1 MIEITIGANGELIAG
16 QQLESP
22 AVYLD
27 HWALRG
33 VSEDATL
40 GARLTKI
47 LEVRGGTLVVSWANI
62 AEFSSLG
69 ERVAR
74 QAEHFLDAQLPRLFF
89 QDFNPF
95 HVIKR
100 ENALISGG
108 SPLPPHAN
116 LDMLRLVVGLR
127 PSGVQ
132 PITCIGMLTEVS
144 GRRLESTECMKATF
158 VERLS
163 SLRSEYLED
172 KGFKTLVNR
181 SLRGQAAR
189 HGTPIVLREVVAGLM
204 RDKGA
209 AITPNDAMDFFHT
222 IVPVAYCDFVLLDGR
237 WRDQVDRLRAR
248 LQRAGVDFPLATV
261 LSGSGAVERLIA
273 ALEAPHGDST
283 MT

>member
-16 QQLESP
+16 QRLESP

-40 GARLTKI
+40 GGRLTKI
-47 LEVRGGTLVVSWANI
+47 LQIRGGTLVVSWANI

-69 ERVAR
+69 ETVAR
-74 QAEHFLDAQLPRLFF
+74 KAEEFLDAQLPRLFF

-100 ENALISGG
+100 EDALISGA
-108 SPLPPHAN
+108 PPIPPHAN
-116 LDMLRLVVGLR
+116 FNLLRLLVGLR

-144 GRRLESTECMKATF
+144 RRRLESTERMKATF
-158 VERLS
+158 VERLR
-163 SLRSEYLED
+163 SLRAEYLED
-172 KGFKTLVNR
+172 KDFKTLVDR
-181 SLRGQAAR
+181 SLRRQPAR
-189 HGTPIVLREVVAGLM
+189 RGTPIVLREVVAGLM
-204 RDKGA
+204 RDKES

-237 WRDQVDRLRAR
+237 WRDQVDRLRVR
-248 LQRAGVDFPLATV
+248 LQQAGIDFPLAIV
-261 LSGSGAVERLIA
+261 FSGSGALEKLIA
-273 ALEAPHGDST
+273 ALELTHGDLT
-283 MT
+283 AR